1 MQESVHFLNLEY
13 FLVRTYEFVSGLSFP
28 ADAIPAW
35 VMAVVQS
42 VVVLGMVL
50 SLILLVLVVYA
61 QLRMVQVE
69 HEGFHALEEEE
80 HEAHAQAH
88 GPLGETRTHSRW
100 DDIVALATSANESD
114 WRRAILEADIMLADA
129 LNSKGF
135 EGPTVA
141 DQLRMANPFQ
151 MRTLDVAW
159 EAHKMRNKIA
169 HEGNALVLNERDVQT
184 TIDQY
189 KRVFEEFNFL

>member
-1 MQESVHFLNLEY
+1 MESVHFLNLDY
-13 FLVRTYEFVSGLSFP
+13 
-28 ADAIPAW
+28 
-35 VMAVVQS
+35 
-42 VVVLGMVL
+42 VVLHTATFIEGLRFDPNMIPDWVAGTTHVVLIVGMVL
-50 SLILLVLVVYA
+50 SAVLLVLVVYA

-80 HEAHAQAH
+80 HEAHVRSR
-88 GPLGETRTHSRW
+88 GPEGETHTGTRW
-100 DDIVALATSANESD
+100 DDIVVLASGTNESD

-129 LNSKGF
+129 LAKKGF

-159 EAHKMRNKIA
+159 QAHKVRNQVA
-169 HEGNALVLNERDVQT
+169 HEGEAFALTERDVRA

-189 KRVFEEFNFL
+189 KRVFEEFGEI